1 MPKKWGIFISSFN
14 KLINIQETTNL
25 YDIIMTMERD
35 MMYSYLKGKIT
46 EINPDSISV
55 EVNDIGY
62 EVLSPNPYDYKVDE
76 ITKVFIF
83 HYVRE
88 DAIHLYGFKTL
99 EAKKL
104 FIKLLSVKGIGPK
117 SAKAIL
123 ATGNVDDVIGA
134 IEIGNV
140 KFLSK
145 FPGIGPKASQ
155 QIILDLKGKLN
166 LEVERIVLNSNISE
180 VEEALTSLGY
190 KAKEIKKAIKNLDGS
205 KPTNELLKD
214 ALGQMLK

>member
-1 MPKKWGIFISSFN
+1 
-14 KLINIQETTNL
+14 
-25 YDIIMTMERD
+25 
-35 MMYSYLKGKIT
+35 MYSYLQGEIT
-46 EINPDSISV
+46 EIHPNAV
-55 EVNDIGY
+55 TVDINGVGY
-62 EVLSPNPYDYKVDE
+62 EVITPNPYKFKLNQIE
-76 ITKVFIF
+76 KVFIH

-88 DAIHLYGFKTL
+88 DAILMYGFESKN
-99 EAKKL
+99 AKDL

-117 SAKAIL
+117 SAIAIL
-123 ATGNVDDVIGA
+123 AFGEVDDVIGA

-166 LEVERIVLNSNISE
+166 VEINKLLLHDNISE

-190 KAKEIKKAIKNLDGS
+190 KAKEIKKAIKGLDGS
-205 KPTNELLKD
+205 KPTDQLLKD
-214 ALGQMLK
+214 ALSQMMK

>member
-1 MPKKWGIFISSFN
+1 
-14 KLINIQETTNL
+14 
-25 YDIIMTMERD
+25 
-35 MMYSYLKGKIT
+35 MYNYLKGTVT
-46 EINPDSISV
+46 EIHPNQITM
-55 EVNDIGY
+55 EVNQVGFQ
-62 EVLSPNPYDYKVDE
+62 VFTPNPYEFHVNEEDKVY
-76 ITKVFIF
+76 VH

-88 DAIHLYGFKTL
+88 DAIFLYGFKTK
-99 EAKKL
+99 EAKDL

-117 SAKAIL
+117 SAIAIL
-123 ATGNVDDVIGA
+123 ATGNVQDVIAA

-166 LEVERIVLNSNISE
+166 FDAERIVVNSNISE
-180 VEEALTSLGY
+180 VEEALQSLGY
-190 KAKEIKKAIKNLDGS
+190 KTSEIRKAIKNLDNK
-205 KPTNELLKD
+205 KPTDQLLKD

>member
-1 MPKKWGIFISSFN
+1 
-14 KLINIQETTNL
+14 
-25 YDIIMTMERD
+25 
-35 MMYSYLKGKIT
+35 MYSYLQGEIT
-46 EINPDSISV
+46 EVHPNYITVDINGV
-55 EVNDIGY
+55 GY
-62 EVLSPNPYDYKVDE
+62 EVFTPNPYEYKLNEMD
-76 ITKVFIF
+76 KVFTF

-88 DAIHLYGFKTL
+88 DINVLYGFKTKS
-99 EAKKL
+99 AKQL

-117 SAKAIL
+117 SAVAIL

-166 LEVERIVLNSNISE
+166 LEVDRIVLNDNISE
-180 VEEALTSLGY
+180 VEEALKSLGY
-190 KAKEIKKAIKNLDGS
+190 KAKEIKKAVKNLDGS
-205 KPTNELLKD
+205 KPTNQLLKD
-214 ALGQMLK
+214 ALSQMLK

>member
-1 MPKKWGIFISSFN
+1 
-14 KLINIQETTNL
+14 
-25 YDIIMTMERD
+25 
-35 MMYSYLKGKIT
+35 MYSYLQGEIT
-46 EINPDSISV
+46 EIHSNYITV
-55 EVNDIGY
+55 DINGVGY
-62 EVLSPNPYDYKVDE
+62 KVFAPNPYDYKLNE
-76 ITKVFIF
+76 IERVYVH

-88 DAIHLYGFKTL
+88 DAINLYGFKTQS
-99 EAKKL
+99 AKDL

-117 SAKAIL
+117 SAVAIL

-140 KFLSK
+140 KFLCK

-155 QIILDLKGKLN
+155 QIILDLKGKLD
-166 LEVERIVLNSNISE
+166 LDVDRIVLNDNISE

-205 KPTNELLKD
+205 KPTNVLLKD
-214 ALGQMLK
+214 ALSQMLK